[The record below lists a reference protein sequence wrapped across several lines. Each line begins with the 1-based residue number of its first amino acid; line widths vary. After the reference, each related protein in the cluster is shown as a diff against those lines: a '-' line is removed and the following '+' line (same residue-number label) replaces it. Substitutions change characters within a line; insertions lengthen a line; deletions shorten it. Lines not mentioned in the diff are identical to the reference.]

1 MPGVI
6 IGQGAL
12 GNSLTIKLDMP
23 IGGGQRG
30 GFLHRQSRGEDL
42 IAIDDAARVRPRT
55 LANVQP
61 SGVPNEIVELARAG
75 KAGRRSSD
83 TERSTA
89 PRWRKRK
96 PLSQRSLRWVVEAL
110 SAAVV
115 LRTRRLVVATMC
127 GLL

>member
-1 MPGVI
+1 MPMEHMEDPPVGASIGQLGHHIGLHVDVNLQGKTIGGLYCEAEQWVPGVI

-61 SGVPNEIVELARAG
+61 SGVPNEIVELGA
-75 KAGRRSSD
+75 
-83 TERSTA
+83 
-89 PRWRKRK
+89 
-96 PLSQRSLRWVVEAL
+96 WV
-110 SAAVV
+110 
-115 LRTRRLVVATMC
+115 
-127 GLL
+127 GIGI